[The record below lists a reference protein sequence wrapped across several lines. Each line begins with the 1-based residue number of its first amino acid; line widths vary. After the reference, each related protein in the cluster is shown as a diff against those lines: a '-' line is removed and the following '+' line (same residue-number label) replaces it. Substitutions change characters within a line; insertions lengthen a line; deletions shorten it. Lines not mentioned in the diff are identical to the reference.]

1 MALKHMQICV
11 RVLVPVCKVALVHV
25 PARVLL
31 NEDWLKNLSGVK
43 YVCKSFHK

>member
-11 RVLVPVCKVALVHV
+11 RVLVPVCKVASAHV

-43 YVCKSFHK
+43 YVCKSFRK